1 MAKKETGLKKTK
13 KEIKEVVVDES
24 NPNIS
29 LHEEAQKN
37 YEKNQSSYGADD
49 LDYKL
54 ENNEVYDEAELA
66 SALESSL
73 LSKALKDHKQKMAP
87 QKHPNFDGLHCID
100 CEDDIHPDRLKMGR
114 IRCTDCQ
121 ELHEYVEKRK
131 GY

>member
-1 MAKKETGLKKTK
+1 MAKKEIVNKKAK
-13 KEIKEVVVDES
+13 KETSIENDH
-24 NPNIS
+24 PNKS
-29 LHEEAQKN
+29 LHEDAHREF
-37 YEKNQSSYGADD
+37 EKNQSSYGAED

-66 SALESSL
+66 SALESSM
-73 LSKALKDHKQKMAP
+73 LSKALKDHAQKMAP

-100 CEDDIHPDRLKMGR
+100 CEEEIHEGRLKMGR

-121 ELHEYVEKRK
+121 EHQEYIDKRR